1 MKAMTVVAIAIGTR
15 NHGINGKTLGVYLR
29 SAESCHFRNIRRK
42 KFTQS
47 LAREPICCVCNIA
60 RLILDSPL
68 VAARGLNAE
77 IRDR

>member
-42 KFTQS
+42 PGEV
-47 LAREPICCVCNIA
+47 LPPRVMLCP
-60 RLILDSPL
+60 R
-68 VAARGLNAE
+68 VAS
-77 IRDR
+77 